1 MNSIDDTGEQGHARR
16 NADDPNGPDT
26 GQTPPT
32 RGQMWRHL
40 GPGIV
45 VAATGVGA
53 GDLVATLIAG
63 SRFGYALLWA
73 AVVGCIVKIALS
85 EGSARYHLAT
95 GSTILAGW
103 RSLGRWT
110 SWYFGVYVIIWGFIY
125 GATAMSATAL
135 PLTALFPEI
144 SLRIWAVLAGI
155 FGFLFVWF
163 NRYET
168 FELVMKVLVGTMFVI
183 MVGLAILVAPSLP
196 DLAGGMNFTLPEDS
210 LFYTLGLIGGVGG
223 TITTAAYGYW
233 TQAKGWK
240 GLPWFPMMRVDNTVA
255 YAVTGI
261 FVVAMLIV
269 GAELLYSAGIA
280 LEDSDKGLLGLSDVL
295 SARFGSTIAV
305 LFLIGFA
312 ATSVSSLL
320 GVWQGMSLFFSDWWY
335 QLKGR
340 GEGGHENSK
349 AYRFYLAW
357 LTFPSMLL
365 LFADRPFLLVIIYGA
380 FGALFMPF
388 LAITLLMLNNSD
400 RLPVEARNGVVANVA
415 LAGSAILFIVLAV
428 QQIAKLVA

>member
-26 GQTPPT
+26 GQAPPT

-196 DLAGGMNFTLPEDS
+196 DLAGGMTFTLPEDS

-240 GLPWFPMMRVDNTVA
+240 GLPWVPMMRVDNTVA

-340 GEGGHENSK
+340 GEGGHENSN

-357 LTFPSMLL
+357 LTFPPMLL

-388 LAITLLMLNNSD
+388 LAITLLMLNNSE
-400 RLPVEARNGVVANVA
+400 RLPVEVRNGVVANVT

-428 QQIAKLVA
+428 QQVAKLMA

>member
-1 MNSIDDTGEQGHARR
+1 MSDQGEMAQHHHASDPEGPDAGHA
-16 NADDPNGPDT
+16 
-26 GQTPPT
+26 PPT
-32 RGQMWRHL
+32 RGRMWRHL

-73 AVVGCIVKIALS
+73 AVLGCIVKIALS

-135 PLTALFPEI
+135 PLTALFPGL
-144 SLRIWAVLAGI
+144 SLRAWAIIAGL
-155 FGFLFVWF
+155 FGFVFVWF
-163 NRYET
+163 NKYET
-168 FELVMKVLVGTMFVI
+168 FETVMKLLVGTMFVI

-196 DLAGGMNFTLPEDS
+196 DLASGMTFTLPEGS

-223 TITTAAYGYW
+223 TIPTAAYGYW
-233 TQAKGWK
+233 TQAKGWR
-240 GLPWFPMMRVDNTVA
+240 GTPWLPMMRVDNSTA
-255 YAVTGI
+255 YIVTGI
-261 FVVAMLIV
+261 FVIAMLIV
-269 GAELLYSAGIA
+269 GAELLHSAGIA
-280 LEDSDKGLLGLSDVL
+280 LQDSDQGLLGLSGVL
-295 SARFGSTIAV
+295 EERFGATIAT
-305 LFLIGFA
+305 LFLVGFA
-312 ATSVSSLL
+312 ATSISSLL

-335 QLKGR
+335 QMKGR
-340 GEGGHENSK
+340 EEGGHEGSN

-357 LTFPSMLL
+357 LTFPPMIL
-365 LFADRPFLLVIIYGA
+365 LFADRPFLLVIVYGA

-388 LAITLLMLNNSD
+388 LAITLLMLNNSE
-400 RLPVEARNGVVANVA
+400 RLPAEARNGVVSNIT

-428 QQIAKLVA
+428 QQVAKLVG

>member
-1 MNSIDDTGEQGHARR
+1 MNSIEDTGEQGHARR

-26 GQTPPT
+26 GQAPPT

-183 MVGLAILVAPSLP
+183 IVGLAILVAPSLP
-196 DLAGGMNFTLPEDS
+196 DLAGGMTFTLPDDS

-312 ATSVSSLL
+312 ATSVSSVL

-357 LTFPSMLL
+357 LTFPPMLL

-388 LAITLLMLNNSD
+388 LAITLLMLNNSE
-400 RLPVEARNGVVANVA
+400 RLPVEARNGVVANVT
-415 LAGSAILFIVLAV
+415 LAGSALLFIVLAV
-428 QQIAKLVA
+428 QQIAKLMA